1 MAWKPPINRKE
12 RKHLFNEE
20 RFYSLL
26 AKECPHISKDEAFL
40 LYIGMVKLVEQ
51 ELRRNKVIRLPHLGD
66 FALVEQKARPGWMG
80 TKQVM
85 LKEREVL
92 KFYPKERLRRYFNK
106 LQPVSE

>member
-1 MAWKPPINRKE
+1 MAWTPPINRKD
-12 RKHLFNEE
+12 RKHLFTEE

-26 AKECPHISKDEAFL
+26 AKECPHITKDEAFL

-66 FALVEQKARPGWMG
+66 FALVQQKARPGLMG
-80 TKQVM
+80 AKQVM

-106 LQPVSE
+106 LQTVSQ